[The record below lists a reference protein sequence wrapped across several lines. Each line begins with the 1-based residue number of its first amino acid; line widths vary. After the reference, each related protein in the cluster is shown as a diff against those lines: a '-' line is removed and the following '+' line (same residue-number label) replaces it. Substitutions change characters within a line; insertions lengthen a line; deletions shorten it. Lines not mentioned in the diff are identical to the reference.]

1 MIKFCRDYVNE
12 AGKTEFVVGEVAILD
27 AESEDLMVRRNY
39 ADWHVMEA
47 APVNTDN
54 AAVEGA
60 DE

>member
-1 MIKFCRDYVNE
+1 MIKFHRDCHDE
-12 AGKTEFVVGEVAILD
+12 TGKVEFVVGEVAVLD

-54 AAVEGA
+54 AAVEGS

>member
-1 MIKFCRDYVNE
+1 MIKFHRDYHNDEGKVE
-12 AGKTEFVVGEVAILD
+12 FAAGEIANLD
-27 AESEDLMVRRNY
+27 AESEDLMVRRNF

-47 APVNTDN
+47 AAVNTDN